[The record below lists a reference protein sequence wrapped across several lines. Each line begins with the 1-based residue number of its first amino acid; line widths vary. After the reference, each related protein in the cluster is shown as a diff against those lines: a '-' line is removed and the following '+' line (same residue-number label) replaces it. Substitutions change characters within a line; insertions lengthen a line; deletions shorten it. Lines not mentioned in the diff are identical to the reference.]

1 MKKLVLLCFLSI
13 VAMLNSA
20 TFAQDCCFW
29 VEKEG
34 STIPEEVYSLNTP
47 IYHATDNYYFH
58 FNNTCGLDSMNT
70 RVSLGWEIYKDG
82 QLLDNGTNMTKLSTY
97 ADVTFQVNLLEYGWV
112 GVPVRSG
119 LGNQYELAN
128 LNNPTFADYP
138 GAIPMLG
145 SNGNSYLIS
154 PNTQGIGASLPNAQN
169 YNFFYLHFLQYAS
182 RTNSLRMQVYW
193 KQYGN
198 YTMKFT
204 LYSRSCGTDIQFP
217 YNPNNQHTYIGGH
230 QSTVTGVIAKFDL
243 KPMARGSQDAT
254 ICSGDVYPFGV
265 QPNGTPYTYFANTAV
280 WPNAVTNTYIVPSY
294 TQPQPCYGPA
304 VARMDTLRL
313 TVNPIP
319 PVPMVANREICGEG
333 EVTFVVTNPI
343 ILNQPDVTYRWYSD
357 AALTNMIA
365 EGNTATVSVLN
376 PSNVTTTY
384 NYYVVA
390 IANGCESAPKM
401 VTATSNP
408 IPELSLNE
416 YNETTCPYIHTE
428 AVGVT
433 VLPGSSTGT
442 LTYAWTGATGTTAN
456 ALINIS
462 ATCEANYPYSVLV
475 TDSKGCSNTIGAS
488 ILATDVVAPVVT
500 PLSIIT
506 PTTIGCN
513 LNNVP
518 AALDV
523 NGLIE
528 AGFVFS
534 DNCTNPDY
542 GTNFTVAVARE
553 ETVLG
558 CTNTLKRYYILY
570 DNCGN
575 ASSEFYMEFNVID
588 NVAPTFTPNLNMYT
602 AVPGPDCSNIIS
614 EEMLENMLEVFS
626 PLDNCSQVTTT
637 FSVEPNQAITTTTIV
652 DVTFTDAC
660 GNSSTAYVT
669 VTMPDVLTSTY
680 TVTPASTAAC
690 YGTPFSFNVTP
701 SFGVAP
707 YTIAWSNPA
716 LEGFEVS
723 VTPVLTDEFTDET
736 FTYTYTVTDA
746 NGCSTSNTITVL
758 VHAKPAF
765 NLTAD
770 LAICLGQSATLT
782 ADYISS
788 PITSYV
794 WSNNATTPSI
804 TVNPTVTT
812 TYNVTATSEYGCTN
826 SKAVTVT
833 VNPIPEFSVAK
844 TSDDVNCVGDN
855 GAISILPNDGTYN
868 YFIGTTPI
876 VLPFENLAAGSYTI
890 TAQNPTTLCT
900 QTATPVSIVD
910 AHVNPTA
917 TLAISEITNHCLY
930 EPIPVTLTAT
940 SNQANATF
948 VIKVNNVVVENMEGV
963 ANYTFTSAGTY
974 TFEVV
979 TTNTVTGCVSNPVS
993 QIVTIYP
1000 LPVDPALTANDTEIC
1015 LGETVTLTA
1024 TPMMSAYTYQFGT
1037 NTPAPINYIMVT
1049 PELVG
1054 NNTYNVI
1061 ITTDHGCTATATTTV
1076 IVNPLPV
1083 IESITVDNTCPLV
1096 TTNVLNTVV
1105 SGTAPYTLNWDGNV
1119 TVSGTNV
1126 TLNNLTCGSSNIVY
1140 LSVVDSKGCST
1151 NSSTSFTLVD
1161 QVNPTIA
1168 FANQNAE
1175 VTVPCNEIPLAS
1187 TTQFTVSD
1195 NCTPATSIT
1204 ITLQPEVIISGNC
1217 NNTYDI
1223 QRTWIAQDLCGN
1235 TAYIS
1240 QVIHV
1245 VDNIAPVMTSIPAN
1259 VSVSCDAVPTANVND
1274 PYLMATDNCSASI
1287 TYSYTDVL
1295 IQGSVANTYLIQ
1307 RNWVAQDVCGNIS
1320 LPMTQTITVSDE
1332 VAPLLLTTTLPVD
1345 LTLTCSDVIPAA
1357 AVLEYTDNCV
1367 GIPTINFSE
1376 VSTRGTDPNNA
1387 NYYNYTIT
1395 RTWIATDAAGN
1406 STTPIVQV
1414 ITVQDIEG
1422 PVVNP
1427 LTVPE
1432 NLLLTCSDVVPAAA
1446 NIEISDNCDQD
1457 LNISFTEVS
1466 TRGTD
1471 PNNAN
1476 YYNYTITRTWNA
1488 SDASGHVIPTITQV
1502 ITVEDVEYPVIN
1514 PSTVPTNLTLT
1525 CSDVVPAP
1533 ANIQITD
1540 NCDADLNI
1548 SFTEVSTRGT
1558 DPNNANYYNY
1568 SITRTWNAS
1577 DASGHAIPTITQ
1589 VITVSDVVAPS
1600 VVANT
1605 VPVNV
1610 TINCPET
1617 VPAPAN
1623 VQFTDNCDQELTI
1636 TYNQVSTQ
1644 GTNPTLPSYYNYTVT
1659 RTWFATDATGLYSPT
1674 ITQVIT
1680 VQDITAPAVVAN
1692 TVPANVTL
1700 NCQDVIPAPATVQ
1713 FTETCDQ
1720 NFVVTYNQVSTQGS
1734 TPNTAAYY
1742 NYTITRTW
1750 VAKDASNNSSPVYT
1764 QVITVHDI
1772 TAPVV
1777 VENTLPTNVT
1787 LTCYDAIP
1795 SVANVMFTDNCS
1807 TPSITY
1813 NQTST
1818 FVNNPANPLFYNYQI
1833 TRSWYAVDASGNTST
1848 TYTQIITVVDTEAP
1862 AVVPA
1867 SVPANVT
1874 VNCGNIPS
1882 VPSVLFTDACD
1893 QAPAVT
1899 YNSVSTQGSNPNN
1912 SDYYNYTITRTWF
1925 ATDVTGHVSPTVTQ
1939 VITVQDIETPVVVP
1953 ATIPSDITLNCQDVI
1968 PAAPTVSFTDN
1979 CDADVSIFYNV
1990 VSTKGTNPANA
2001 SFYNY
2006 TLTRTWFASDASNNV
2021 SATVTQIVTVHDV
2034 TNPTFVSVPANLTI
2048 YTTADCSYNASTTV
2062 TGTATATDNCYFPTV
2077 TFQDELIAGA
2087 NAGQWTINRTWRAQ
2101 DVTGNFVTAL
2111 QVITVTDNTAPT
2123 FTSVPAN
2130 GSVCRNIDGTYENLV
2145 TTAIMGV
2152 AVGHDNCTT
2161 NPTVVYN
2168 DNISNVGNENT
2179 DGYIVRTW
2187 TVTDAVGN
2195 TTTATQTINVLHRPT
2210 VTITGPNTI
2219 CQNTTIT
2226 LTANGATSYVWN
2238 TTAETPAIDVTA
2250 EGTYSVIG
2258 TIANGCSNTAQITV
2272 TQFAVPTLT
2281 STVNDQICIGD
2292 VVNLS
2297 AQAMI
2302 NSTLVPGAWNVEM
2315 ISGSTTTTTNYPT
2328 TSGLLTHTS
2337 APVSANTYFNLE
2349 FTDLNGCSYDHTTT
2363 TTIVTNAPR
2372 LRLYTDQ
2379 AAAPN
2384 NILNVTTGQDA
2395 KFYIKAEACADLNR
2409 RAQIQFQV
2417 YKDGV
2422 ALTDL
2427 GQYLT
2432 DQYLS
2437 VSYFTAQNGITTPNP
2452 NNTYYNPIANG
2463 TYPYA
2468 NTAQYAPWNGF
2479 FVSWTTNAYNWF
2491 YMHFFNQRFIT
2502 VDINAFSQPGQYT
2515 IVYNLVGAANEC
2527 NITDNS
2533 TNYIPG
2539 YSYGGSG
2546 FQFCTNTSI
2555 LASNTMT
2562 INVAGNA
2569 IPSQP
2574 TPTPVENSTSMKVQ
2588 IYPNPSNG
2596 NNVRMS
2602 FDNIEGTTTIKV
2614 VTLNGKV
2621 IFEEQA
2627 NINASKNTYQLPEM
2641 NLAPGVYFIQV
2652 INNDAVLTKKMIIQ
2666 K

>member
-1 MKKLVLLCFLSI
+1 
-13 VAMLNSA
+13 MLNST

-47 IYHATDNYYFH
+47 VHLGHGLFQEDNYYFH

-82 QLLDNGTNMTKLSTY
+82 QLLDNGDDMTSLSRY
-97 ADVTFQVNLLEYGWV
+97 AVVTFQVNLPQLGGWV

-128 LNNPTFADYP
+128 LGLPKFADFP
-138 GAIPMLG
+138 GAIPSIGNEG
-145 SNGNSYLIS
+145 SSYLYS
-154 PNTQGIGASLPNAQN
+154 SNLQDPGASLPNAQN

-182 RTNSLRMQVYW
+182 RTNSLRMNVQWV
-193 KQYGN
+193 QFGN
-198 YTMKFT
+198 YSMKFT

-217 YNPNNQHTYIGGH
+217 YNPNYQHTFIGGH
-230 QSTVTGVIAKFDL
+230 QSTVTGVIAKFEL
-243 KPMARGSQDAT
+243 KPMERGSQDAA
-254 ICSGDVYPFGV
+254 ICAGDVYSFGV
-265 QPNGTPYTYFANTAV
+265 QPNGTPYTFTGTPT
-280 WPNAVTNTYIVPSY
+280 WPNPLLIQQIVPSY
-294 TQPQPCYGPA
+294 NQPQLCYGPS

-319 PVPMVANREICGEG
+319 PVPVVANLEICGEG
-333 EVTFVVTNPI
+333 EVTFEVTNPI
-343 ILNQPDVTYRWYSD
+343 ILNQPNVTYRWYSD
-357 AALTNMIA
+357 AALTEMIA

-376 PSNVTTTY
+376 PSNVTTIY

-390 IANGCESAPKM
+390 TANGCSSAAKL

-408 IPELSLNE
+408 IPELSLIT

-428 AVGVT
+428 AVGVS
-433 VLPGSSTGT
+433 VLSGSSTGT
-442 LTYAWTGATGTTAN
+442 LTYAWIGATGTTAN
-456 ALINIS
+456 ALVDIT
-462 ATCEANYPYSVLV
+462 ADCETTYRYSVLV
-475 TDSKGCSNTIGAS
+475 TDSKGCSNTIAGS
-488 ILATDVVAPVVT
+488 ILAIDETAPIVYPMSIVAP
-500 PLSIIT
+500 
-506 PTTIGCN
+506 TTTGCN
-513 LNNVP
+513 LDNVP
-518 AALDV
+518 VALNV
-523 NGLIE
+523 EGLIA
-528 AGFVFS
+528 AGFDFT
-534 DNCTNPDY
+534 DNCTDPEN
-542 GTNFTVAVARE
+542 GTNFTVTSRD

-558 CTNTLKRYYILY
+558 CTNTLRRYYILY

-575 ASSEFYMEFNVID
+575 PSAEFNMEFNVID
-588 NVAPTFTPNLNMYT
+588 NVAPTFTPNSTEYT

-614 EEMLENMLEVFS
+614 EEMLEDILEGFS
-626 PLDNCSQVTTT
+626 PIDNCSQVTTT
-637 FSVEPNQAITTTTIV
+637 FSVVPNQAITTTTTV
-652 DVTFTDAC
+652 VVTFTDAC
-660 GNSSTAYVT
+660 DNTSSANVT
-669 VTMPDVLTSTY
+669 VNMPDVLTSTY
-680 TVTPASTAAC
+680 TITPETAAAC
-690 YGTPFSFNVTP
+690 YGNSFTFNVTATL
-701 SFGVAP
+701 GVEP

-716 LEGFEVS
+716 LEGFETT

-746 NGCSTSNTITVL
+746 NGCTTSNTITVL
-758 VHAKPAF
+758 VHGKPAF

-770 LAICLGQSATLT
+770 LAICLGQSATLST
-782 ADYISS
+782 DYIST
-788 PITSYV
+788 PITSYL
-794 WSNNATTPSI
+794 WSNDAITPSI
-804 TVNPTVTT
+804 TVNPSTTTTYTVTT
-812 TYNVTATSEYGCTN
+812 TSAFGCTN
-826 SKAVTVT
+826 SKSVTVT
-833 VNPIPEFSVAK
+833 VNPLPEFTAVK
-844 TSDDVNCVGDN
+844 TSDDINCLNDN

-900 QTATPVSIVD
+900 ITASPVSIVD

-917 TLAISEITNHCLY
+917 TLVVSEIANHCIY

-940 SNQANATF
+940 SNQENATF
-948 VIKVNNVVVENMEGV
+948 VIKVNNEVVENIGGV
-963 ANYTFTSAGTY
+963 ASYIFSAAGTY

-979 TTNTVTGCVSNPVS
+979 TTNTVTGCISNPVS

-1000 LPVDPALTANDTEIC
+1000 LPVDPALSSNKNEIC

-1024 TPMMSAYTYQFGT
+1024 TPYVEGYTYQFGS
-1037 NTPAPINYIMVT
+1037 NTPSPMNYIMVT

-1054 NNTYNVI
+1054 ANTYSVI
-1061 ITTDHGCTATATTTV
+1061 ITSDHGCVAPAANATV

-1083 IESITVDNTCPLV
+1083 VESISATYACPGLV
-1096 TTNVLNTVV
+1096 NPITPVV
-1105 SGTAPYTLNWDGNV
+1105 SGGTAPYTLSWDGNV
-1119 TVSGTNV
+1119 IVNSTDVTLQNV
-1126 TLNNLTCGSSNIVY
+1126 TCGGENIIHLN
-1140 LSVVDSKGCST
+1140 VVDSKGCTTHGST
-1151 NSSTSFTLVD
+1151 TITINDNVF
-1161 QVNPTIA
+1161 PTIV
-1168 FANQNAE
+1168 FE
-1175 VTVPCNEIPLAS
+1175 GTISPELTVDCASIP
-1187 TTQFTVSD
+1187 TQRPQDVNVSD
-1195 NCTPATSIT
+1195 NCTAETAIIISM
-1204 ITLQPEVIISGNC
+1204 LPEVIVPGSC
-1217 NNTYDI
+1217 ANTYDI
-1223 QRTWIAQDLCGN
+1223 QRTWRAQDACGN
-1235 TAYIS
+1235 FNTIT
-1240 QVIHV
+1240 QLIHV
-1245 VDNIAPVMTSIPAN
+1245 VDVTAPVLTAVPAS
-1259 VSVSCDAVPTANVND
+1259 VEVSCDNIPTIDVNS
-1274 PYLMATDNCSASI
+1274 PYLVASDNCSGSI
-1287 TYSYTDVL
+1287 TFSYTSTVVP
-1295 IQGSVANTYLIQ
+1295 GSTPNTYVNTLT
-1307 RNWVAQDVCGNIS
+1307 WVATDVCGNVS
-1320 LPMTQTITVSDE
+1320 LPMTQTITVTDE
-1332 VAPLLLTTTLPVD
+1332 IAPVLVTSVLPED
-1345 LTLTCSDVIPAA
+1345 LTLSCSDVIPTP
-1357 AVLEYTDNCV
+1357 AVIEYSDNCE
-1367 GIPTINFSE
+1367 GLPTVHFTE
-1376 VSTRGTDPNNA
+1376 VSTKGTDPDSA

-1395 RTWIATDAAGN
+1395 RTWYASDAAGN
-1406 STTPIVQV
+1406 STTPITQV
-1414 ITVQDIEG
+1414 ITVQDLVG
-1422 PVVNP
+1422 PV
-1427 LTVPE
+1427 
-1432 NLLLTCSDVVPAAA
+1432 
-1446 NIEISDNCDQD
+1446 IE
-1457 LNISFTEVS
+1457 ES
-1466 TRGTD
+1466 T
-1471 PNNAN
+1471 
-1476 YYNYTITRTWNA
+1476 I
-1488 SDASGHVIPTITQV
+1488 
-1502 ITVEDVEYPVIN
+1502 
-1514 PSTVPTNLTLT
+1514 PTNLTLA
-1525 CSDVVPAP
+1525 CSDPIPAP
-1533 ANIQITD
+1533 ANIIITD
-1540 NCDADLNI
+1540 NCDADLNVV
-1548 SFTEVSTRGT
+1548 FTEVSTKGT
-1558 DPNNANYYNY
+1558 DPNAANYYTY
-1568 SITRTWNAS
+1568 TITRTWTAN
-1577 DASGHAIPTITQ
+1577 DASGHVTPTITQ
-1589 VITVSDVVAPS
+1589 VITVQDLVAPV

-1605 VPVNV
+1605 VPSNV
-1610 TINCPET
+1610 TINCPAT

-1623 VQFTDNCDQELTI
+1623 VLFSDNCDQDLAV

-1644 GTNPTLPSYYNYTVT
+1644 GTDNTLPSYYNYTVT
-1659 RTWFATDATGLYSPT
+1659 RTWYATDASGLVSPT

-1680 VQDITAPAVVAN
+1680 VQDITAPAVV
-1692 TVPANVTL
+1692 TSTIPANITL

-1713 FTETCDQ
+1713 FTESCDQ
-1720 NFVVTYNQVSTQGS
+1720 NFTITYNQVSTQGS

-1750 VAKDASNNSSPVYT
+1750 FAKDASNNTSPTYT
-1764 QVITVHDI
+1764 QVITVHDV

-1787 LTCYDAIP
+1787 LSCYDVIP

-1818 FVNNPANPLFYNYQI
+1818 FVNNPANPLYYNYQI
-1833 TRSWYAVDASGNTST
+1833 TRTWYAVDASGNTST

-1862 AVVPA
+1862 AVVLA

-1874 VNCGNIPS
+1874 VNCGNIPV
-1882 VPSVLFTDACD
+1882 VPTVLFTDACD

-1899 YNSVSTQGSNPNN
+1899 YNSVSTQGTNPNN
-1912 SDYYNYTITRTWF
+1912 ADYYNYTITRTWF

-1939 VITVQDIETPVVVP
+1939 VITVQDIEAPVVVP

-1979 CDADVSIFYNV
+1979 CDAEVSIFYNV

-2021 SATVTQIVTVHDV
+2021 SATITQVVTVHDV
-2034 TNPTFVSVPANLTI
+2034 TNPSFVTVPANLTI
-2048 YTTADCSYNASTTV
+2048 YTTADCSYNATTAV
-2062 TGTATATDNCYFPTV
+2062 TGLATATDNCYFPTV
-2077 TFQDELIAGA
+2077 TYLDEVIAGA
-2087 NAGQWTINRTWRAQ
+2087 NAGQWTINRTWKAQ

-2145 TTAIMGV
+2145 STDIMGV
-2152 AVGHDNCTT
+2152 AVGQDNCTT
-2161 NPTVVYN
+2161 NPTVSFA
-2168 DNISNVGNENT
+2168 DNTTNVGDENT

-2195 TTTATQTINVLHRPT
+2195 STTATQTINVLHRPT
-2210 VTITGPNTI
+2210 VTITGPETI
-2219 CQNTTIT
+2219 CQNTAII

-2238 TTAETPAIDVTA
+2238 TTAETPSINVTV
-2250 EGTYSVIG
+2250 EGTYSVVG
-2258 TIANGCSNTAQITV
+2258 SIANGCSNTAEITV

-2292 VVNLS
+2292 VITLN

-2302 NSTLVPGAWNVEM
+2302 NSTLVPGDWNVQM
-2315 ISGSTTTTTNYPT
+2315 ISGATTVNTLYSSVT
-2328 TSGLLTHTS
+2328 GVLTHTT
-2337 APVSANTYFNLE
+2337 APVSANTYFNLI
-2349 FTDLNGCSYDHTTT
+2349 FTDLNGCSFNHTTA
-2363 TTIVTNAPR
+2363 TTIVTDAPR

-2395 KFYIKAEACADLNR
+2395 KFYIKVEACTDLTR

-2417 YKDGV
+2417 YKDGQP
-2422 ALTDL
+2422 LTDL

-2432 DQYLS
+2432 DQYIS
-2437 VSYFTAQNGITTPNP
+2437 VSYFTAQNGIENPNP

-2468 NTAQYAPWNGF
+2468 NTAQYQPWNGF
-2479 FVSWTTNAYNWF
+2479 YVSYTTNAYNWF
-2491 YMHFFNQRFIT
+2491 YMHFFQERFIT

-2515 IVYNLVGAANEC
+2515 ISYNLVGADASC

-2533 TNYIPG
+2533 TNYIQG

-2562 INVAGNA
+2562 INVAGSA
-2569 IPSQP
+2569 IPVQP
-2574 TPTPVENSTSMKVQ
+2574 TPTPSQETTSMKVQ
-2588 IYPNPSNG
+2588 VYPNPSNG
-2596 NNVRMS
+2596 DNVRMS

-2621 IFEEQA
+2621 MFEA
-2627 NINASKNTYQLPEM
+2627 KADISSTKNTFQLPDL
-2641 NLAPGVYFIQV
+2641 NLAPGVYFVQV

>member
-13 VAMLNSA
+13 VAMLNST

-47 IYHATDNYYFH
+47 VYLSTDNYYFH
-58 FNNTCGLDSMNT
+58 FNNTCGLDSMTT

-82 QLLDNGTNMTKLSTY
+82 QLLDNGTDMTKLSRY
-97 ADVTFQVNLLEYGWV
+97 ADVTFQVNLFEYGWV

-128 LNNPTFADYP
+128 LGNPAFADYP
-138 GAIPMLG
+138 GAIPLIG
-145 SNGNSYLIS
+145 ADGNSYLIS
-154 PNTQGIGASLPNAQN
+154 PNTQGIGASLPNAQQYN
-169 YNFFYLHFLQYAS
+169 YFYLHFLQYAS
-182 RTNSLRMQVYW
+182 RTNSLRMNVKWLQF
-193 KQYGN
+193 GN
-198 YTMKFT
+198 YSMKFT

-217 YNPNNQHTYIGGH
+217 YNSNYQHTYIGGH
-230 QSTVTGVIAKFDL
+230 QSTVTGVIAKFEL
-243 KPMARGSQDAT
+243 KPMERGSQDAA
-254 ICSGDVYPFGV
+254 ICAGDVYSFGV
-265 QPNGTPYTYFANTAV
+265 QPNGTPYTYTANAT
-280 WPNAVTNTYIVPSY
+280 WPTAVTNTYIVPSY
-294 TQPQPCYGPA
+294 TQPQPCFGPA
-304 VARMDTLRL
+304 VARMDTLFL

-319 PVPMVANREICGEG
+319 PVPVIANQEICGEG
-333 EVTFVVTNPI
+333 EVTFTVTNPI
-343 ILNQPDVTYRWYSD
+343 ILNQPNVTYTWYSD

-376 PSNVTTTY
+376 PSNVTTIY

-390 IANGCESAPKM
+390 TANGCSSAAKL

-408 IPELSLNE
+408 IPELSLIS

-428 AVGVT
+428 AVGVS

-442 LTYAWTGATGTTAN
+442 LTYTWTGATGTTAN
-456 ALINIS
+456 ALVNITT
-462 ATCEANYPYSVLV
+462 ACDANYPYSVLV

-488 ILATDVVAPVVT
+488 ILATDVIAPVVT
-500 PLSIIT
+500 PLSMIV

-513 LNNVP
+513 LDNVP
-518 AALDV
+518 AALNV
-523 NGLIE
+523 EGLIS
-528 AGFVFS
+528 AGFAFS
-534 DNCTNPDY
+534 DVCTDPEN
-542 GTNFTVAVARE
+542 GTNFTVTVSRE
-553 ETVLG
+553 ETILG
-558 CTNTLKRYYILY
+558 CTNTLRRYYILY

-575 ASSEFYMEFNVID
+575 PSEEFYMEYNVID
-588 NVAPTFTPNLNMYT
+588 NVAPTFTPDLTIYT
-602 AVPGPDCSNIIS
+602 AVPGPDCSSIIS
-614 EEMLENMLEVFS
+614 SEMLEDMLEVFS
-626 PLDNCSQVTTT
+626 PIDNCSQVTTT
-637 FSVEPNQAITTTTIV
+637 FSVEPNQAITTSTMI

-660 GNSSTAYVT
+660 GNTSSSYVN
-669 VTMPDVLTSTY
+669 VIMPDVLTSTY
-680 TVTPASTAAC
+680 TITPESAAVC
-690 YGTPFSFNVTP
+690 YGNSFTFNVTATL
-701 SFGVAP
+701 GVEP

-716 LEGFEVS
+716 LQGFEAT

-746 NGCSTSNTITVL
+746 NGCTTSNTITVL
-758 VHAKPAF
+758 VHGKPAF

-770 LAICLGQSATLT
+770 LAICFGQSATLT
-782 ADYISS
+782 ADYIST
-788 PITSYV
+788 PISEYL
-794 WSNNATTPSI
+794 WSNEAITPSI
-804 TVNPTVTT
+804 TVNPTTTT
-812 TYNVTATSEYGCTN
+812 TYTVTATSPFGCTN
-826 SKAVTVT
+826 SKSVTVT
-833 VNPIPEFSVAK
+833 VNPLPVFTAVK

-890 TAQNPTTLCT
+890 TAQNPTTLCSA
-900 QTATPVSIVD
+900 TASPVSIVD

-917 TLAISEITNHCLY
+917 TLAISEIANHCIY

-940 SNQANATF
+940 SNQENATY
-948 VIKVNNVVVENMEGV
+948 VIKVNNVVVENIDGV
-963 ANYTFTSAGTY
+963 AAYTFTAAGTY

-979 TTNTVTGCVSNPVS
+979 TTNTVTGCISNPVS

-1000 LPVDPALTANDTEIC
+1000 LPVDPTLTANDTEIC

-1024 TPMMSAYTYQFGT
+1024 TPYVEGYTYQFGS
-1037 NTPAPINYIMVT
+1037 NTPSPMNYIMVT

-1054 NNTYNVI
+1054 ENTYSVI
-1061 ITTDHGCTATATTTV
+1061 ITSDHGCIAPAANATV

-1083 IESITVDNTCPLV
+1083 VESITAQYTCPGLV
-1096 TTNVLNTVV
+1096 NPVTPVV
-1105 SGTAPYTLNWDGNV
+1105 SGGTAPYTLSWDGNV
-1119 TVSGTNV
+1119 VVDGSIVNLQNV
-1126 TLNNLTCGSSNIVY
+1126 TCGGENMIH
-1140 LSVVDSKGCST
+1140 LSVVDSKGCTAHGSAT
-1151 NSSTSFTLVD
+1151 ITINDV
-1161 QVNPTIA
+1161 VAPTIV
-1168 FANQNAE
+1168 FE
-1175 VTVPCNEIPLAS
+1175 GTISPELTVDCSSIP
-1187 TTQFTVSD
+1187 TQRPQDVNVSD
-1195 NCTPATSIT
+1195 NCTAETAIIIT
-1204 ITLQPEVIISGNC
+1204 MLPEVIIPGSC
-1217 NNTYDI
+1217 ANTYDI
-1223 QRTWIAQDLCGN
+1223 QRTWRAQDACGN
-1235 TAYIS
+1235 SSTIN
-1240 QVIHV
+1240 QLIHV
-1245 VDNIAPVMTSIPAN
+1245 VDISAPLLTAVPAS
-1259 VSVSCDAVPTANVND
+1259 VEVSCDAVPTIDVNS
-1274 PYLMATDNCSASI
+1274 PYLIATDNCSGTI
-1287 TYSYTDVL
+1287 TYSYTSL
-1295 IQGSVANTYLIQ
+1295 IIPGTSPNTYVNQLT
-1307 RNWVAQDVCGNIS
+1307 WVATDVCGNVS
-1320 LPMTQTITVSDE
+1320 LPMTQTITVTDDITPTL
-1332 VAPLLLTTTLPVD
+1332 VTTALPVD
-1345 LTLTCSDVIPAA
+1345 LTLSCSDEIPVPAVLEYTDNCDGELTIHFSEVSTKGTNPDNADFYNYTITRTWYASDPAGNSTTPVVQVITVQDVNGPVIDESTIPANLILTCSDVIPAPA
-1357 AVLEYTDNCV
+1357 NIVITDNCDADLNV
-1367 GIPTINFSE
+1367 VYTQ
-1376 VSTRGTDPNNA
+1376 VSTQGSNPNNSD
-1387 NYYNYTIT
+1387 YYNYTIT
-1395 RTWIATDAAGN
+1395 RTWIAN
-1406 STTPIVQV
+1406 
-1414 ITVQDIEG
+1414 
-1422 PVVNP
+1422 
-1427 LTVPE
+1427 
-1432 NLLLTCSDVVPAAA
+1432 
-1446 NIEISDNCDQD
+1446 
-1457 LNISFTEVS
+1457 
-1466 TRGTD
+1466 
-1471 PNNAN
+1471 
-1476 YYNYTITRTWNA
+1476 
-1488 SDASGHVIPTITQV
+1488 DASGHMTPTITQV
-1502 ITVEDVEYPVIN
+1502 ITV
-1514 PSTVPTNLTLT
+1514 
-1525 CSDVVPAP
+1525 
-1533 ANIQITD
+1533 Q
-1540 NCDADLNI
+1540 DL
-1548 SFTEVSTRGT
+1548 
-1558 DPNNANYYNY
+1558 
-1568 SITRTWNAS
+1568 
-1577 DASGHAIPTITQ
+1577 
-1589 VITVSDVVAPS
+1589 VAPL
-1600 VVANT
+1600 VVENT

-1623 VQFTDNCDQELTI
+1623 VQFFDNCDQDLTI
-1636 TYNQVSTQ
+1636 TYTQVSTQ
-1644 GTNPTLPSYYNYTVT
+1644 GTETTLPSYYNYTVT
-1659 RTWFATDATGLYSPT
+1659 RTWFATDATGLVSPT

-1692 TVPANVTL
+1692 SVPANITL

-1713 FTETCDQ
+1713 FTESCDQ
-1720 NFVVTYNQVSTQGS
+1720 NFVITYNQVSTQGS

-1750 VAKDASNNSSPVYT
+1750 FAKDASNNTSPIYT
-1764 QVITVHDI
+1764 QVITVQDI

-1787 LTCYDAIP
+1787 LSCYDVIP
-1795 SVANVMFTDNCS
+1795 NVANVMFTDNCS

-1818 FVNNPANPLFYNYQI
+1818 FVNNPANPLYYNYQI
-1833 TRSWYAVDASGNTST
+1833 TRTWYAVDASGNTST

-1874 VNCGNIPS
+1874 VNCGNIPA
-1882 VPSVLFTDACD
+1882 VPTVLFTDACD

-1899 YNSVSTQGSNPNN
+1899 YSSVSTQGANPNN
-1912 SDYYNYTITRTWF
+1912 VDYYNYTITRTWF

-1939 VITVQDIETPVVVP
+1939 LITVQDIEAPVVVP
-1953 ATIPSDITLNCQDVI
+1953 ASIPVDFTLNCQDAI
-1968 PAAPTVSFTDN
+1968 PTAPVVSFTDN

-2021 SATVTQIVTVHDV
+2021 SATITQVVTVHDV

-2048 YTTADCSYNASTTV
+2048 YTAADCSYNATTAV
-2062 TGTATATDNCYFPTV
+2062 TGLATATDNCYFPAV
-2077 TFQDELIAGA
+2077 TYQDEVLPGV

-2111 QVITVTDNTAPT
+2111 QVITVTDNTVPT

-2152 AVGHDNCTT
+2152 AVGQDNCTT
-2161 NPTVVYN
+2161 NPAVTYT
-2168 DNISNVGNENT
+2168 DNTSNVGDVNT

-2195 TTTATQTINVLHRPT
+2195 STTATQTINVLHRPT
-2210 VTITGPNTI
+2210 VTITGPTTI
-2219 CQNTTIT
+2219 CQNTTIV

-2238 TTAETPAIDVTA
+2238 TTAETPAINVTA
-2250 EGTYSVIG
+2250 EGTYYVIG
-2258 TIANGCSNTAQITV
+2258 TIANGCSNSASITV

-2292 VVNLS
+2292 VVTLN

-2302 NSTLVPGAWNVEM
+2302 NSTLVPGAWNVDM
-2315 ISGSTTTTTNYPT
+2315 ISGSTTVNTNYPT
-2328 TSGLLTHTS
+2328 TTGALTHTT
-2337 APVSANTYFNLE
+2337 APVSANTYFNLI
-2349 FTDLNGCSYDHTTT
+2349 FTDLNGCSFNHTTA

-2395 KFYIKAEACADLNR
+2395 KFYIKAEACADLTR

-2437 VSYFTAQNGITTPNP
+2437 VSYFTAQNGITNPNP
-2452 NNTYYNPIANG
+2452 NNTYYNPIATG

-2502 VDINAFSQPGQYT
+2502 VDINSFSQPGQYT
-2515 IVYNLVGAANEC
+2515 IVYNLVGAADDC

-2533 TNYIPG
+2533 TNYVPG

-2546 FQFCTNTSI
+2546 FQFCNNTSI

-2562 INVAGNA
+2562 INVTGTS
-2569 IPSQP
+2569 IPVQP
-2574 TPTPVENSTSMKVQ
+2574 TPTPVVPSTSKNVQ

-2596 NNVRMS
+2596 DNVRMS
-2602 FDNIEGTTTIKV
+2602 FDNIEGITTVKV

-2621 IFEEQA
+2621 IFEEQT
-2627 NINASKNTYQLPEM
+2627 NVSTTKNSFQLPEL
-2641 NLAPGVYFIQV
+2641 NLAPGVYFVQV